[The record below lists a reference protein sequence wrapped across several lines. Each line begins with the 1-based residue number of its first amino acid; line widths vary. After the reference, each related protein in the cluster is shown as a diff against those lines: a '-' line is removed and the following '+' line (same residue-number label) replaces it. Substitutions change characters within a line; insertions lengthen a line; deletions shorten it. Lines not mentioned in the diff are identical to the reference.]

1 VARKAGPLGA
11 LAAGHLAME
20 LCLSVPLL
28 SLLDL
33 AQIVHRSSLDIIP
46 EDRVVFGV
54 GIGYRE
60 MTARGSV

>member
-1 VARKAGPLGA
+1 
-11 LAAGHLAME
+11 ME

-46 EDRVVFGV
+46 EDRVVFGLGI

>member
-1 VARKAGPLGA
+1 VARKAPLGA

-20 LCLSVPLL
+20 LCLSVPML

-33 AQIVHRSSLDIIP
+33 AQIVHGSSLDIIP

>member
-1 VARKAGPLGA
+1 
-11 LAAGHLAME
+11 ME

-46 EDRVVFGV
+46 EDRLVFGV